1 MTRLRT
7 AAVALAATALVTSLT
22 GCGEEDGDGD
32 GSSAASST
40 PTPSGSALA
49 CEDVWGG
56 ETLPDPYEGCTED
69 GAVVPP
75 ERMECSSGQVI
86 VTFDDRYYAVP
97 GGPVNDV
104 GSLAESKQYRQAMRT
119 CTA

>member
-7 AAVALAATALVTSLT
+7 AAVLLAATALVSTLT
-22 GCGEEDGDGD
+22 GCGEDGDGG
-32 GSSAASST
+32 GSSASSST
-40 PTPSGSALA
+40 PSPTGSAVA

-56 ETLPDPYEGCTED
+56 EMLPDPYEGCSED
-69 GAVVPP
+69 GEVVRP

-86 VTFDDRYYAVP
+86 VTYGDRYYAVP

-104 GSLAESKQYRQAMRT
+104 GPLSDSKQYRQAVRR